1 MTYTDVFGNNTLP
14 PSEYGYASFNLTA
27 DSTFVWP
34 YNSSNA
40 SFTVAKVMDMTCAAG
55 VSLVLPNATEV
66 SAGEDFMMRNVGLET
81 LTIKDASGT
90 QITQVLPG
98 AATYFYLTS
107 NATADGLYG
116 VIAFGVGTSSVD
128 AASLVGYGVKAIGS
142 SLNQSHPVVQTVS
155 SFDLDADYR
164 AKLVVFSGGAAT
176 FSLVS
181 AAVLGDDYFT
191 LFRNDGTGTVTLTAY
206 SGDYIDGMASMQ
218 VQPGESLIL
227 VCTGTQWFTVG
238 YGRSVLYQFTQLTK
252 DVSAGGTITLTAPEA
267 SNKLITFVGNPSS
280 AVSVIVPATV
290 AVYYTQSAIST
301 AQTITLKTA
310 GGSGTGI
317 TQGARIIA
325 LCDGTNVVSA
335 QSAVA
340 NASVSLT
347 DGSVSVPSLFFSTQ
361 TNTGLYKDGTKSL
374 GVTVEGVSVG
384 VFGPNGLQTAT
395 LGPNS
400 TQRHTVPAVP
410 SDTISLLNTA
420 QTVTNKTFNLSNN
433 TLTGTTAQFNT
444 ALSDGDFATL
454 AGVETLT
461 NKTLNSPVI
470 SNPFGLTKGD
480 VGLGNV
486 DNTSD
491 ATKNSSSATLTNKT
505 ISVDSNTIS
514 GLAVSSFA
522 LTNASGNLDG
532 SAAAKAVPA
541 GVVVGTTDTQTL
553 TNKTLTSPV
562 LTTPTL
568 GTPSS
573 GTLTSC
579 TGLPIVD
586 GTTGTLTVGRGGT
599 GATTLTGLAKGNG
612 AAAFTAAVAGTDYL
626 APTAIGTTVQAYDA
640 NTAKTDVAQNF
651 TLPQRSALLTDNDG
665 SFDLA
670 AKQNFKCT
678 TAGAVTLTFT
688 SQADGLSGSIIFV
701 NSSNHTVSAHAN
713 TKLTAADLSK
723 LSATGTYRIDYLSDG
738 TNAYC
743 SVVGA
748 Y

>member
-14 PSEYGYASFNLTA
+14 PAEYGYASFNLTT

-40 SFTVAKVMDMTCAAG
+40 SFTVAKVMDMTCSAG

-66 SAGEDFMMRNVGLET
+66 STGEDFMVRNVGSET
-81 LTIKDASGT
+81 LTVKDASGA
-90 QITQVLPG
+90 QVTQVLPG

-107 NATADGLYG
+107 NATTDGLYG

-142 SLNQSHPVVQTVS
+142 SLNQSHPVVQTAS

-238 YGRSVLYQFTQLTK
+238 YGRSALYQFTQLTK
-252 DVSAGGTITLTAPEA
+252 DVSAGGTITLTAAEA

-280 AVSVIVPATV
+280 AVSVVVPATV

-310 GGSGTGI
+310 SGAGTGI
-317 TQGARIIA
+317 TQGSRIIA

-410 SDTISLLNTA
+410 SDTISLLNTT

-454 AGVETLT
+454 AGAE
-461 NKTLNSPVI
+461 
-470 SNPFGLTKGD
+470 
-480 VGLGNV
+480 
-486 DNTSD
+486 
-491 ATKNSSSATLTNKT
+491 ALTNKT
-505 ISVDSNTIS
+505 ISGANNTLSNIGNTSLTNSSITIN
-514 GLAVSSFA
+514 GNAVSLGGSTTVTAAASNA
-522 LTNASGNLDG
+522 LTIGTGLSGTSYNG
-532 SAAAKAVPA
+532 SAPVTVAINSTVATLTGA
-541 GVVVGTTDTQTL
+541 QTL
-553 TNKTLTSPV
+553 TNKSVNL
-562 LTTPTL
+562 
-568 GTPSS
+568 SS
-573 GTLTSC
+573 N
-579 TGLPIVD
+579 
-586 GTTGTLTVGRGGT
+586 
-599 GATTLTGLAKGNG
+599 TLTGTKAQFDTALSDDNFLYVGDTTYVKQTLTTGSATLPSGTTAQRDGTPAAGYLRFNVTLNQFEGYNGTAWGAVGCGATGGAGN
-612 AAAFTAAVAGTDYL
+612 AAFYENDTVVTVDYTITTGKNAMTAGPITIANGV
-626 APTAIGTTVQAYDA
+626 TV
-640 NTAKTDVAQNF
+640 TI
-651 TLPQRSALLTDNDG
+651 PDG
-665 SFDLA
+665 S
-670 AKQNFKCT
+670 
-678 TAGAVTLTFT
+678 VW
-688 SQADGLSGSIIFV
+688 SIV
-701 NSSNHTVSAHAN
+701 
-713 TKLTAADLSK
+713 
-723 LSATGTYRIDYLSDG
+723 
-738 TNAYC
+738 
-743 SVVGA
+743 
-748 Y
+748 